1 MPPLAHPSFNHPTPS
16 QIPRARPYE
25 YKRMKK
31 SERTVS
37 RTYGGVLCA
46 GCCKD
51 RVLRAFLLEE
61 QKEVKRKFKNVA

>member
-1 MPPLAHPSFNHPTPS
+1 
-16 QIPRARPYE
+16 
-25 YKRMKK
+25 MKK